1 MAYYLKMAKLTKND
15 KSRETVTGFAEDS
28 AGVAPLAG
36 SDQHWR
42 LKIAPNGRVVI
53 PAALRAAMRVDASG
67 MVTARMKDGVLKLIT
82 PAVAVDKIRKLIR
95 ERDTGSGSIVDEFLA
110 ERRAEAERE

>member
-1 MAYYLKMAKLTKND
+1 MAYVYKMAKRTKSD
-15 KSRETVTGFAEDS
+15 KSIETVIGFSEDS
-28 AGVAPLAG
+28 AGVAPLAV

-53 PAALRAAMRVDASG
+53 PAAARAAMRVDASG
-67 MVTARMKDGVLKLIT
+67 MVTARMDDGVLRLIT
-82 PAVAVDKIRKLIR
+82 PTMAVEKIRKLIR
-95 ERDTGSGSIVDEFLA
+95 ERDTGSGSIVDELLA